1 MDWTNIIITFITSGA
16 FTAMYFLGDKK
27 TSQVLDNVS
36 KTIEQWRGL
45 VEEVKGELSEQ
56 REEFRKTKTEYEEQ
70 IKAKDN
76 KIDSLYKETG
86 VWRDR
91 NDKLSSKIA
100 YYRAFECR
108 KTKCIDR
115 EPPFG
120 SGAFSE
126 SESCAG
132 CSAGKQQGS

>member
-1 MDWTNIIITFITSGA
+1 MDWTNILITLITSGTFA
-16 FTAMYFLGDKK
+16 GIYLLGDKK
-27 TSQVLDNVS
+27 TAQVLDNVNN
-36 KTIEQWRGL
+36 TIEQWRGL
-45 VEEVKGELSEQ
+45 VDEVKGELSEQ
-56 REEFRKTKTEYEEQ
+56 RDVFRKAKTEYEEQ
-70 IKAKDN
+70 LKVKDN

-108 KTKCIDR
+108 KTKCLDR

-126 SESCAG
+126 TDGCAG
-132 CSAGKQQGS
+132 CSGK

>member
-1 MDWTNIIITFITSGA
+1 MDWTNILITLITSGTFA
-16 FTAMYFLGDKK
+16 GIYLLGDKK
-27 TSQVLDNVS
+27 TAQVLDNVN

-45 VEEVKGELSEQ
+45 VDEVKGELSEQ
-56 REEFRKTKTEYEEQ
+56 RDVFRKAKTEYEEQ
-70 IKAKDN
+70 LKVKDN
-76 KIDSLYKETG
+76 KLDSLYKETG

-108 KTKCIDR
+108 KTKCLDR

-126 SESCAG
+126 TDGCAG
-132 CSAGKQQGS
+132 CSGK

>member
-1 MDWTNIIITFITSGA
+1 MDWTNIIITLITSSA
-16 FTAMYFLGDKK
+16 FTGIYLLGDKK
-27 TSQVLDNVS
+27 TSQVLENVN

-45 VEEVKGELSEQ
+45 VEEVKGELTEQ
-56 REEFRKTKTEYEEQ
+56 RAEFRRTKTEYEEQ

-108 KTKCIDR
+108 KTKCSDR

-126 SESCAG
+126 TEGCAG
-132 CSAGKQQGS
+132 CAGK

>member
-1 MDWTNIIITFITSGA
+1 MDWTNILITLITSGTFA
-16 FTAMYFLGDKK
+16 GIYLLGDKK
-27 TSQVLDNVS
+27 TAQVLDNVN

-45 VEEVKGELSEQ
+45 VDEVKGELSEQ
-56 REEFRKTKTEYEEQ
+56 RDVFRKAKTEYEEQ
-70 IKAKDN
+70 LKVKDN

-108 KTKCIDR
+108 KTKCLDR

-126 SESCAG
+126 TDGCAG
-132 CSAGKQQGS
+132 CSGK